1 MPLGPAFHGKAART
15 GQGQLDRKKDAAISR
30 VLSSI
35 GLRRVVQ
42 ATPAATAWKLAARLV
57 SVQGRS

>member
-42 ATPAATAWKLAARLV
+42 ATPATAWKLAARLV